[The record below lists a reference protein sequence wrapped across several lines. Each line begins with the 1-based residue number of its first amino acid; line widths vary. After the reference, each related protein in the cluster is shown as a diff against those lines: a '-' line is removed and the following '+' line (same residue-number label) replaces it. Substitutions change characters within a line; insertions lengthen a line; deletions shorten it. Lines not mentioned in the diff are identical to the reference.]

1 MKNKH
6 NKLTDNAY
14 LVHLFT
20 HQCKRMMKGFF
31 DTAQKRN
38 EFSSSFGRYRDGIC
52 ESFSRFHEIGNTFV
66 RTKVQLAKQ
75 SQVCNKGEISV
86 FRENIKKRDREI
98 TKSCNRDI
106 GTSKKYL
113 LLR

>member
-1 MKNKH
+1 MMKNKH

-66 RTKVQLAKQ
+66 RTKVQLAK
-75 SQVCNKGEISV
+75 
-86 FRENIKKRDREI
+86 
-98 TKSCNRDI
+98 
-106 GTSKKYL
+106 
-113 LLR
+113 